1 MEVQY
6 VVSEVV
12 SGYLYTTY
20 TNFVLELIFEK
31 LILFS
36 VFLHPKSALDGL
48 IYSVHR
54 PHTFRHADT
63 Q

>member
-31 LILFS
+31 
-36 VFLHPKSALDGL
+36 
-48 IYSVHR
+48 
-54 PHTFRHADT
+54 
-63 Q
+63 